1 MRGADGSAVHGLR
14 LRRHGRIQDGV
25 TSEIAQVIRRHEP
38 RGRRLLHIQA
48 GQGEQTLIFRDQL
61 TAPERPVIYDESDQ
75 RDPAVASA
83 TDFVPVD
90 LESARFPAADDYF
103 DLVVWNRDLV
113 IVKNAE
119 AALLEAGRILR
130 PGGLLVLA
138 LPNLAA
144 LHNRLILLAG
154 RQPTTLHL
162 GNGDHIRGFT
172 ISAMT
177 AYLRRDLGF
186 QVERITGVGLAPV
199 TGAVLPGAVRGL
211 SHSAV
216 WALRKPGRPGR

>member
-14 LRRHGRIQDGV
+14 RRRHERIQDGV
-25 TSEIAQVIRRHEP
+25 TREIAQVISSQGSG
-38 RGRRLLHIQA
+38 GRLLLHIQA
-48 GQGEQTLIFRDQL
+48 SRGAQTLLFRDQL
-61 TAPERPVIYDESDQ
+61 TAAERPVIYDEDDQ
-75 RDPAVASA
+75 RDAAVASA

-90 LESARFPAADDYF
+90 LESARFPAADDFF

-113 IVKNAE
+113 TVKNAE
-119 AALLEAGRILR
+119 AALLEASRILR
-130 PGGLLVLA
+130 PGGLMVLA

-144 LHNRLILLAG
+144 LHNRLVLLTG

-199 TGAVLPGAVRGL
+199 TGAVLPGALRGL

-216 WALRKPGRPGR
+216 WSLRKPRRPGR